1 MKACEKTNN
10 KNLKELSKEISIIL
24 EKRAAKW
31 HELFNS
37 CLLHAKT
44 RLKERVVRNYEAL
57 IFLDDVLVKKFY
69 SFKRKR
75 I

>member
-1 MKACEKTNN
+1 MKACEKTNY
-10 KNLKELSKEISIIL
+10 KSIKELSKEISIIFRK
-24 EKRAAKW
+24 EATKR

-69 SFKRKR
+69 SFKEKR